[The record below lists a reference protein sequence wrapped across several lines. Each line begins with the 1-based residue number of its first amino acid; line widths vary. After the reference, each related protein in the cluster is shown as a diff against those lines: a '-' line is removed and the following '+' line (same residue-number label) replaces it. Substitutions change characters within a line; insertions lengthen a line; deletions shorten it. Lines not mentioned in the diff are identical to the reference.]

1 MATGA
6 VQSNAAGGNLL
17 LGARLS
23 PSGPLWSTGLPVL
36 YGNPVELVFCGG
48 MPDRRAGAWTLY
60 RDGPWLLG
68 AASVPV
74 ARGAEPATRAL
85 YDDLFQLVGRRR
97 LARVWHYVP
106 TINVPESGGLERYRA
121 FSRGR
126 SLAFES
132 AFGSD
137 FHGFVPAA
145 SAVGTD
151 GEQLVAFFAAT
162 EGDAW
167 YVENPQQVPAYRYPA
182 EHGPRSPTFARATVV
197 AAGGSRSD
205 VFISGTA
212 AIRGHATVAPH
223 EIVPQLACTLE
234 NLAVISEACHI
245 GADLARGRAARRL
258 FKVYLRHAGDLPYVR
273 SVLERE
279 LVTPEDQVVYLRSDV
294 CRAELDVEIEAT
306 LWGVPKA

>member
-1 MATGA
+1 MPQPEKTRQNLQVSFGA
-6 VQSNAAGGNLL
+6 SRA
-17 LGARLS
+17 
-23 PSGPLWSTGLPVL
+23 PLWSTGLPVL
-36 YGNPVELVFCGG
+36 HGDPIESVLRGGVF
-48 MPDRRAGAWTLY
+48 DRRAGAWTLY

-68 AASVPV
+68 AASVHV
-74 ARGAEPATRAL
+74 TSGAEPATRAL
-85 YDDLFQLVGRRR
+85 YDDLFQIVGRRR

-106 TINVPESGGLERYRA
+106 TINLPEDGGLERYRA

-126 SLAFES
+126 SLAFEA

-167 YVENPQQVPAYRYPA
+167 HVENPQQVPAYRYPV

-197 AAGGSRSD
+197 AGKGGCSD

-234 NLAVISEACHI
+234 NLAVISEACRV
-245 GADLARGRAARRL
+245 GPDLACGRAERRH

-294 CRAELDVEIEAT
+294 CRAGLDVEIEAT
-306 LWGVPKA
+306 LFGVATA